1 MMRANVTRDYRIS
14 ACAVLSLA
22 LLASAVI
29 AQATDPNMGIWKVN
43 AAKSTYDP
51 GPARK
56 SGTAKW
62 EAVGSGTKVTVDD
75 VLADGTARHWES
87 TVNYDGKDYPVTGT
101 SPYGDTVARTRI
113 DARTLQTVYKKGG
126 TVTVTQTSVVTPDG
140 KTRTVT
146 TSGVDAAGQK
156 VNNIVVYEKQ

>member
-1 MMRANVTRDYRIS
+1 MRSNVTRDYRS
-14 ACAVLSLA
+14 AACAALFVTMLA
-22 LLASAVI
+22 GAVMG
-29 AQATDPNMGIWKVN
+29 QAPDPSIGVWKINV
-43 AAKSTYDP
+43 AKSTYDP

-62 EAVGSGTKVTVDD
+62 EAVPSGTKVTVDD
-75 VLADGTARHWES
+75 VLTDGTTQHWES
-87 TVNYDGKDYPVTGT
+87 TATYDGKEYPVTGT

-126 TVTVTQTSVVTPDG
+126 KVTVTQTSVVAPDG

-146 TSGVDAAGQK
+146 SSGVNAAGQK
-156 VNNIVVYEKQ
+156 LHNVVVYEKQ